1 MAREKRPLE
10 DSTKDSMPEEKRQ
23 RPALAKYLFFSLA
36 ICHNAR
42 SIFLVLSRLGAA
54 VAASL
59 QLKTHITA
67 SCNWSVNMDSAIIHT
82 GLNFLFFLS
91 ALLRHRAEWSR

>member
-59 QLKTHITA
+59 QLKTH
-67 SCNWSVNMDSAIIHT
+67 CQ
-82 GLNFLFFLS
+82 LQL
-91 ALLRHRAEWSR
+91 EWLIWIVQ